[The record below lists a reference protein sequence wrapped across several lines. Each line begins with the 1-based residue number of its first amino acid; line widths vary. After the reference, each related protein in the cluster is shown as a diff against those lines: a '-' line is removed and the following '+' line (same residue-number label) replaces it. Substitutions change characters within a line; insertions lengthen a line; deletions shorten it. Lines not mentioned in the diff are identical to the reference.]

1 MHHRAKDITGLR
13 VGYLTAIRYHGTD
26 GKHSL
31 WAFRCECGT
40 EKVLVASE
48 MQKQAKRGV
57 RASCGCMRGVTIGAN
72 STKHG
77 MSAHPAYGVWRSMM
91 DRCALPTHQAWRNYG
106 ARGIGVCDRWR
117 ASFENF
123 WADMGETYQP
133 GLTLDRTDNAK
144 GYGPENCRWAD
155 YKTQMRN
162 TRNNRMLSTPLGEM
176 PLWQA
181 VELTGI
187 GQTTLLY
194 RANNNWPAKDM
205 FRPPNLKP
213 RSLTSS
219 IVALAPGS

>member
-1 MHHRAKDITGLR
+1 
-13 VGYLTAIRYHGTD
+13 
-26 GKHSL
+26 
-31 WAFRCECGT
+31 
-40 EKVLVASE
+40 
-48 MQKQAKRGV
+48 
-57 RASCGCMRGVTIGAN
+57 
-72 STKHG
+72 
-77 MSAHPAYGVWRSMM
+77 MM